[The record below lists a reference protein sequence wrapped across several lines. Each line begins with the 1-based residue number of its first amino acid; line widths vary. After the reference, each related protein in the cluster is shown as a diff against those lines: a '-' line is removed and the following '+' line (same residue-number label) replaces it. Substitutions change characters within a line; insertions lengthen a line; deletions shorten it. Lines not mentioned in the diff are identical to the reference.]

1 MCMHVTLTIICYT
14 FIYKEI
20 SMATLQPFNSEGY
33 YLATTGTYDS
43 DVIQGLDVNSPEFKD
58 YLVYIQQ
65 SLNDHAL
72 FVNNKP
78 SGKLNSYEQISG
90 RTLGAPQGTSLGT
103 RSDLRIAAYHVTV
116 FVNDLAMGA
125 VNYLHNIPDVDN
137 VNFNGLYLWGS
148 VTDPVNFITL
158 SLPYI
163 GPEGYIGL
171 KYDDTNLIVTSS
183 FDTSAYTKGK
193 VTIEYTKY

>member
-1 MCMHVTLTIICYT
+1 
-14 FIYKEI
+14 
-20 SMATLQPFNSEGY
+20 MATLQPFNAEGY
-33 YLATTGTYDS
+33 YLPTTGSYDS
-43 DVIQGLDVNSPEFKD
+43 DVIRGLDFDSPEFKD
-58 YLVYIQQ
+58 YLVYVQQ

-78 SGKLNSYEQISG
+78 SGKLNYYEQISG
-90 RTLGAPQGTSLGT
+90 KTIGAPPNTSLGT
-103 RSDLRIAAYHVTV
+103 RSDLRIAGYYVTV
-116 FVNDLAMGA
+116 FVNNLSMGA
-125 VNYLHNIPDVDN
+125 VNYLHNIPNVN
-137 VNFNGLYLWGS
+137 SVNFNGLYLYGS

-171 KYDDTNLIVTSS
+171 KYDNTNLIVTSS
-183 FDTSAYTKGK
+183 FDTSTYTVGK